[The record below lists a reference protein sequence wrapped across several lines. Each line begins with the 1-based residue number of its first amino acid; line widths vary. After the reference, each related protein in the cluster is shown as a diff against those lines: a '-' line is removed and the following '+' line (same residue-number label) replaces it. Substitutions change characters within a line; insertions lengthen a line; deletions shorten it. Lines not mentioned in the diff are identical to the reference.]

1 MFQYFSLLDAEEEK
15 EFFAQIYETYKDE
28 MFYTAYLILRNKL
41 DAEDVVQESFLP
53 LIDYLDT
60 MKKNSPQKNW
70 NFIVTIVKNKAFN
83 YYKKRKRK
91 QEMEVPEEEWE
102 ELDLVDEELEIRVIE
117 KEQVQLVMEL
127 MGQMDESY
135 RDILLMR
142 YYHGMKVREIADIVN
157 KTPDNI
163 RHISQRAK
171 KKLQGMLEKYGYFGG
186 G

>member
-1 MFQYFSLLDAEEEK
+1 MFQYLSLLDAEEEK

-53 LIDYLDT
+53 LIAYLDT

-117 KEQVQLVMEL
+117 KEQVRLVMEL
-127 MGQMDESY
+127 IGQMDESY

-142 YYHGMKVREIADIVN
+142 YYHGMKVRESAGIVN

-171 KKLQGMLEKYGYFGG
+171 KKLQGMLEEYGYFGG

>member
-1 MFQYFSLLDAEEEK
+1 MFQYLSLLDAEEEQ
-15 EFFAQIYETYKDE
+15 EFFTQIYKTYKDE

-41 DAEDVVQESFLP
+41 DAEDVVQESFLT
-53 LIDYLDT
+53 LILYLDT
-60 MKKNSPQKNW
+60 MKENSPQRNW

-91 QEMEVPEEEWE
+91 QEMEAPEEEWE

-117 KEQVQLVMEL
+117 KEQVRFVIEL
-127 MGQMDESY
+127 IGQMDESY

-142 YYHGMKVREIADIVN
+142 YYHGMKVREIAGIVN

-171 KKLQGMLEKYGYFGG
+171 KKLQSMLEEYGYFGG
-186 G
+186 N